1 MPLANYVTSGF
12 VTAAGAGSTIATATP
27 GDTFTVQQ
35 PNPGSK
41 CWLDEIWVQ
50 GAVLDFFSVKSA
62 RMHDANQGIRMRTGG
77 LQQKGL
83 LPGGIVQQMYPVD
96 APTVTLDATGAGSV
110 AISLLYRYDDLG
122 GSNPR
127 LAGWND
133 VSSRIKAISGVD
145 VLLAA
150 AAAVGTYSAGVAI
163 NATFD
168 NFQANADYAL
178 LGYLCPVAGLSLSIL
193 GQDTGN
199 LRMGGPMSTDPNV
212 TANWFVQQAE
222 GIGVPYIPIINAN
235 NKGSTLVSQV
245 ANSAIAAQTVTLI
258 MAELQ

>member
-1 MPLANYVTSGF
+1 MPLANYVASGYY
-12 VTAAGAGSTIATATP
+12 TAAGASNAVATPTP
-27 GDTFTVQQ
+27 GDTFVIQQ

-41 CWLDEIWVQ
+41 CWLDGIWVQ
-50 GAVLDFFSVKSA
+50 GASTDWISVRSA
-62 RMHDANQGIRMRTGG
+62 RMHDANQGIRLRVGG
-77 LQQKGL
+77 LQQKDL

-96 APTVTLDATGAGSV
+96 SPVVTIDETGAATG

-133 VSSRIKAISGVD
+133 IASRIKAISGVD
-145 VLLAA
+145 VLLNAA
-150 AAAVGTYSAGVAI
+150 GAIGAYSAGVAI
-163 NATFD
+163 NSTFD

-178 LGYLCPVAGLSLSIL
+178 LGYLCPVAGLTLSII

-199 LRMGGPMSTDPNV
+199 LKMGGPMSTDPVV

-235 NKGSTLVSQV
+235 NKGSTLVAQV
-245 ANSAIAAQTVTLI
+245 ANSAIAAQTVTLL

>member
-1 MPLANYVTSGF
+1 MPLANYIASGF
-12 VTAAGAGSTIATATP
+12 TTAAGAGSAIATVTP

-35 PNPGSK
+35 PNAGSK
-41 CWLDEIWVQ
+41 VWLDHVWVQ
-50 GAVLDFFSVKSA
+50 GAVMDWFSIKSA

-77 LQQKGL
+77 LQQKDL

-96 APTVTLDATGAGSV
+96 SPTVTLDATGAGSV
-110 AISLLYRYDDLG
+110 AISVVYRYDDLG
-122 GSNPR
+122 GSSPR

-133 VSSRIKAISGVD
+133 ISSRIKAISGVD
-145 VLLAA
+145 VLLGA

-163 NATFD
+163 NSTFD

-178 LGYLCPVAGLSLSIL
+178 LGYLIPVAGLSLSIV

-199 LRMGGPMSTDPNV
+199 LRAGGPMSTDPAI
-212 TANWFVQQAE
+212 TANWFVQYAE
-222 GIGVPYIPIINAN
+222 NIGVPAIPIINAN